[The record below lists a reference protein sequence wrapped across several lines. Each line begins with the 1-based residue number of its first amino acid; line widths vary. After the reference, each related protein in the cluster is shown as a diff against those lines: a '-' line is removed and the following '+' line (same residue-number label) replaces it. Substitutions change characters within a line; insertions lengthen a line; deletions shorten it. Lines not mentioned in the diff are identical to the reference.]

1 MQGAHVQPG
10 QFQEILMHQ
19 NKILA
24 SVIVV
29 AIIGGE
35 SVLAA
40 DVNPPF
46 VMTRNGIFTDTK
58 GMTLYIAD
66 NDRRANVSSCYDN
79 CVHNW
84 PAFGAPDDA
93 RDIGEWK
100 VIIRDDGTKQWA
112 YKGKP
117 LYYFILDA
125 AAGDKKGDSIGNIW
139 HIAKP

>member
-1 MQGAHVQPG
+1 
-10 QFQEILMHQ
+10 MHR

-40 DVNPPF
+40 DANPPF

-58 GMTLYIAD
+58 GMTLYIGD

-125 AAGDKKGDSIGNIW
+125 AAGDKKGDSIGSIW